1 MNLYEDAS
9 LEHTLDEIS
18 DQLGLLV
25 LDLLLVAVQKAR
37 RETGIYQEFSE
48 VKTEVRAETKPHP
61 DPF

>member
-1 MNLYEDAS
+1 MNIYEDAT

-25 LDLLLVAVQKAR
+25 LDLLLAAVQKAR
-37 RETGIYQEFSE
+37 RETQIYQELSE
-48 VKTEVRAETKPHP
+48 ANTEARAEAKPHC